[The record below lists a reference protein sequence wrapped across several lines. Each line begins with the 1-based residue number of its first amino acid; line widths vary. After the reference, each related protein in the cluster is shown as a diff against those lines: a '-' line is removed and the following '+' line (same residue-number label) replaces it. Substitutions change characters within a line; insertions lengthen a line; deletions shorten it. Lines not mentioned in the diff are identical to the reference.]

1 LSEMNAGVEKAEILV
16 VDDEASLRDICQDAL
31 EDAGY
36 TVYQAQNGQ
45 VALDFLA
52 RQNVDLVITD
62 LRMPV
67 LNGLEL
73 LKQIKTRE
81 NDSAFLVMTGFGTI
95 ETAVESMKMGA
106 SDYLP
111 KPFNINHLLLK
122 VEKVL
127 KERQIKAE
135 RKKLSNLVRMLNLS
149 SALNS
154 QLDLRSLINEFLF
167 HLQKN
172 FAPSAIGLFLTEV
185 RGRSELIPSALKG
198 KLIPKGPKAL
208 ARILE
213 LSQQVLSRGE
223 SMLVDGDDLGYRACE
238 NGGLHSGGEYSLMI
252 VPMLSKQKKIG
263 SVALIRET
271 ALAKYSSSELQLL
284 TVFATHTASSIEN
297 ARLYGQMHDLTLQVI
312 RSYAKAVEAKDIY
325 TRGHSDRVAFY
336 ATKLGHHLRL
346 RSDELDH
353 LFTAGVLHDI
363 GKIGIPDQIL
373 NKPSLLST
381 EEYGIM
387 KKHPEIGRTILAKVE
402 SLEDILPIIYHHHER
417 IDGRGYPAG
426 LSGNDIPFLAR
437 LISVVDSFE
446 AMTSDRAYRN
456 ALSMEEVVT
465 IMKEGAGSQWDN
477 DLVNAWMEIVN
488 KGNHDRKDFEL
499 PSEHLLN
506 LYS

>member
-1 LSEMNAGVEKAEILV
+1 MNIAGSEILV

-36 TVYQAQNGQ
+36 KVYQAQNGQ
-45 VALDFLA
+45 AALDFLA
-52 RQNVDLVITD
+52 ERNVDLVITD

-73 LKQIKTRE
+73 LKQIKTRD

-127 KERQIKAE
+127 KERQIQAE

-167 HLQKN
+167 HLEKN
-172 FAPSAIGLFLTEV
+172 FAPGAIGFFLTRTKGRELTPTALRGTLLQESPETLASISGLCRKV
-185 RGRSELIPSALKG
+185 LADGRSMVVDSMELVTRPDGNGTS
-198 KLIPKGPKAL
+198 KA
-208 ARILE
+208 
-213 LSQQVLSRGE
+213 
-223 SMLVDGDDLGYRACE
+223 RAD
-238 NGGLHSGGEYSLMI
+238 YTLMI
-252 VPMLSKQKKIG
+252 VPMLTSKQKKVG
-263 SVALIRET
+263 AVCLIRESIQG
-271 ALAKYSSSELQLL
+271 KYSDSELQLL

-297 ARLYGQMHDLTLQVI
+297 AQLYGQMHDMTLQVI

-336 ATKLGHHLRL
+336 AAKLGSRL
-346 RSDELDH
+346 GLPQGELDR

-373 NKPSLLST
+373 NKPSSLSPD
-381 EEYGIM
+381 EYGVM
-387 KKHPEIGRTILAKVE
+387 RKHPEIGRNILSRVD
-402 SLEDILPIIYHHHER
+402 SLEDVLPIIYHHHER
-417 IDGRGYPAG
+417 VDGRGYPEG
-426 LSGNDIPFLAR
+426 LGGEEIPVLAR

-456 ALSMEEVVT
+456 ALSTEKVFSIMES
-465 IMKEGAGSQWDN
+465 GAGTQWDRE
-477 DLVNAWMEIVN
+477 LVRAWLEIVRT
-488 KGNHDRKDFEL
+488 GAHEHKDFEL
-499 PSEHLLN
+499 PSEKVLLFTP
-506 LYS
+506 

>member
-1 LSEMNAGVEKAEILV
+1 LLEMNTGNQKAEILV

-36 TVYQAQNGQ
+36 KVFQAQNGQ
-45 VALDFLA
+45 AALDFLA
-52 RQNVDLVITD
+52 EHNVDLVLTD

-154 QLDLRSLINEFLF
+154 QLDLRSLLNEFVF
-167 HLQKN
+167 HLNKN
-172 FAPSAIGLFLTEV
+172 FTPSATGLFLTETK
-185 RGRSELIPSALKG
+185 GGSELTPAALKG
-198 KLIPKGPKAL
+198 MLIQENPETL
-208 ARILE
+208 ARVQE
-213 LSQQVLSRGE
+213 LCRQVLSQGHSMVAE
-223 SMLVDGDDLGYRACE
+223 SSDLGIRVRD
-238 NGGLHSGGEYSLMI
+238 NGGVGSAADYSLMI

-263 SVALIRET
+263 AVALIRET
-271 ALAKYSSSELQLL
+271 SLAKYSSSELQLL

-336 ATKLGHHLRL
+336 AAKLGHHLGL
-346 RSDELDH
+346 PSDELDH
-353 LFTAGVLHDI
+353 LYTAGVLHDI

-373 NKPSLLST
+373 NKPSSLSA

-387 KKHPEIGRTILAKVE
+387 KKHPEIGRTILAKVDN
-402 SLEDILPIIYHHHER
+402 LEDILPIIYHHHER
-417 IDGRGYPAG
+417 FDGKGYPAG
-426 LSGNDIPFLAR
+426 FSGTEIPFLAR

-456 ALSMEEVVT
+456 ALSGEKVIAIME
-465 IMKEGAGSQWDN
+465 EGAGSQWDA
-477 DLVNAWMEIVN
+477 DLISAWLEIV
-488 KGNHDRKDFEL
+488 KSGTHDKKDFEL

>member
-1 LSEMNAGVEKAEILV
+1 LSEMNAGIEKAEILV

-45 VALDFLA
+45 AALDFLA

-167 HLQKN
+167 HLHKN
-172 FAPSAIGLFLTEV
+172 FTPSAIGLFLT
-185 RGRSELIPSALKG
+185 GSKGDSELTPAALKG
-198 KLIPKGPKAL
+198 MLIQENPETL
-208 ARILE
+208 ARLRE
-213 LSQQVLSRGE
+213 LSRQVLSEGHSLVAE
-223 SMLVDGDDLGYRACE
+223 SSDLGIATKD
-238 NGGLHSGGEYSLMI
+238 NGRDSEYSLMI

-336 ATKLGHHLRL
+336 AAKLGHHLKL

-373 NKPSLLST
+373 NKPSSLST
-381 EEYGIM
+381 DEYGIM
-387 KKHPEIGRTILAKVE
+387 MKHPEIGRTILAKVE
-402 SLEDILPIIYHHHER
+402 SLEDVLPIIYHHHER

-426 LSGNDIPFLAR
+426 LSGSDIPFLAR

-456 ALSMEEVVT
+456 ALSMEKVVT
-465 IMKEGAGSQWDN
+465 IMKKGAGSQWDK

-488 KGNHDRKDFEL
+488 NGTHDRKDFEL